1 MCIFVQEVETV
12 LIDSN
17 NTGGVEGGGAAAVDV
32 EERGAEHG
40 ERTDQ
45 PCTRKH
51 TEFNKSENRLSS
63 LFFELDKNK
72 FFIKAAPHRFY
83 TSG

>member
-1 MCIFVQEVETV
+1 MVPYVCIFVQEVETV

-45 PCTRKH
+45 PCTHTHKH
-51 TEFNKSENRLSS
+51 TQFNKVENRLSS
-63 LFFELDKNK
+63 LSSE
-72 FFIKAAPHRFY
+72 
-83 TSG
+83 

>member
-1 MCIFVQEVETV
+1 MCVCVCVSAGPYVCIFVQEVEAV

-45 PCTRKH
+45 ACTK
-51 TEFNKSENRLSS
+51 TEFNKSERSLSHFYS
-63 LFFELDKNK
+63 LGETDGQTK
-72 FFIKAAPHRFY
+72 
-83 TSG
+83 